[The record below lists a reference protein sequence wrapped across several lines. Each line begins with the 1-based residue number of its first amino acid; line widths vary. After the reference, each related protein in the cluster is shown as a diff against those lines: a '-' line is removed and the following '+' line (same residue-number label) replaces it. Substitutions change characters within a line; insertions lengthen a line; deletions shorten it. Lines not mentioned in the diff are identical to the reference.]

1 MSIRNASVLSV
12 RARRPAGAAD
22 RPGRFY
28 AAIANEGKRP
38 TPHVIEQITQDGRNV
53 YKADERLTPLAGVD
67 PAAVFQLRS
76 LLQGV
81 VARGTAARLSS
92 LSTFI
97 GGRTGTS
104 DDFNDAWFASFS
116 NDVTVVVWVGY
127 DNAKG
132 KRTLGH
138 GQAGSKV
145 AIPIF
150 EPIMR
155 TAWATYAPQ
164 TPLPKPSPEAARHLI
179 ALPIDVNSG
188 QRLDSRGGDTRF
200 DIRGAGTSRVSGGF
214 MEYFRLDESGRL
226 NDTQERLTSRGFA
239 TADTTKTAAT
249 RSSAATRS
257 NRGSDA
263 QWHRPASASRARA
276 AVLQRGAELSTPAG
290 RGPPRADKPLQPSR
304 PSRPLNALKS
314 K

>member
-1 MSIRNASVLSV
+1 M
-12 RARRPAGAAD
+12 
-22 RPGRFY
+22 
-28 AAIANEGKRP
+28 
-38 TPHVIEQITQDGRNV
+38 
-53 YKADERLTPLAGVD
+53 
-67 PAAVFQLRS
+67 
-76 LLQGV
+76 
-81 VARGTAARLSS
+81 SS

-97 GGRTGTS
+97 GGKTGTS

-179 ALPIDVNSG
+179 ALPIDVHSG

-200 DIRGAGTSRVSGGF
+200 DVRGAGTSRVSGGF

-226 NDTQERLTSRGFA
+226 NDTQERLTSRGLGYGGYGYNDDSGNPFFG
-239 TADTTKTAAT
+239 
-249 RSSAATRS
+249 ATRS

-263 QWHRPASASRARA
+263 RMAPPSFGFPRQSGPFYNEAPSYRA
-276 AVLQRGAELSTPAG
+276 PAG
-290 RGPPRADKPLQPSR
+290 RGPTAHRHATTAQPTVTVF
-304 PSRPLNALKS
+304 
-314 K
+314 